1 MERASLNYDSFIK
14 SLKEPKVHK
23 IDSFDGEVHL
33 DTDEVMYL
41 LGTSGSRGKKY
52 YLHSISSIERGVQS
66 FLEKHPLSL
75 EDRWWVSLSTK
86 HVAGFAILARSYFG
100 NLKTPYEAPFGLNT
114 VSALN
119 TVGTLN
125 TSGALN
131 TVGTLN
137 TSGALNTS
145 GTLNTSD
152 TFDTRVMETEGITV
166 LSLVPTQVFD
176 LVVQKKQA
184 PRTIKYVFV
193 GGASLSHL
201 LFKEAKRLGWPL
213 VPCFGSIETFA
224 QFASSDDNK
233 TYEVYKGWSVQSNTH
248 GELQVHGPS
257 LFSYQVFEGEDKR
270 VKPREEGWF
279 NLKDQ
284 VSIKDQISVKDQVS
298 IKDQISDQVKSL

>member
-52 YLHSISSIERGVQS
+52 YLHSISSIERGVRS

-119 TVGTLN
+119 TSDTLNTSGTLNTVDTLN
-125 TSGALN
+125 TSGA
-131 TVGTLN
+131 
-137 TSGALNTS
+137 
-145 GTLNTSD
+145 LNTSD

-176 LVVQKKQA
+176 LVVQKNK
-184 PRTIKYVFV
+184 
-193 GGASLSHL
+193 L
-201 LFKEAKRLGWPL
+201 LEQLNMFLLE
-213 VPCFGSIETFA
+213 
-224 QFASSDDNK
+224 
-233 TYEVYKGWSVQSNTH
+233 
-248 GELQVHGPS
+248 EL
-257 LFSYQVFEGEDKR
+257 L
-270 VKPREEGWF
+270 
-279 NLKDQ
+279 
-284 VSIKDQISVKDQVS
+284 
-298 IKDQISDQVKSL
+298 